1 MKVDIEIPESLNE
14 ITLDQYQ
21 RYLKIQD
28 NNEDEKFLAVKM
40 IEIFCGIRGDHVLL
54 MRATDINS
62 IVQILTEMLNNTPK
76 LQTMFKMKDTQYG
89 FIPKL
94 DDMSFGEYIDLDTF
108 IGDWDNMHRAMNV
121 LYRPITNQYGDK
133 YNVEDY
139 SVDNAEK
146 MKDMPMSAV
155 LGSIVFFLQFRDGLI
170 ESYAELFGERGNELS
185 PTSNFGR
192 KWGWYQSLYA
202 LAQGDIGRF
211 EDITKLNAHQC
222 LYALSFMKDKAELE
236 ARQIKSKFN
245 G

>member
-1 MKVDIEIPESLNE
+1 MKFDIEIPDSLNE
-14 ITLDQYQ
+14 ITLEQYQ
-21 RYLKIQD
+21 KYLKIQD

-108 IGDWDNMHRAMNV
+108 IGDWQNMHRAMNV
-121 LYRPITNQYGDK
+121 LYRPIVNQYGDR
-133 YNVEDY
+133 YNIEEY
-139 SVDNAEK
+139 SVDSAEQ

-155 LGSIVFFLQFRDGLI
+155 LGSIVFFYNLGMDL
-170 ESYAELFGERGNELS
+170 SKAMLNYLGNEEMNLALHLIS
-185 PTSNFGR
+185 HENGGR
-192 KWGWYQSLYA
+192 INHFTHSLRGI
-202 LAQGDIGRF
+202 LDDLKIS
-211 EDITKLNAHQC
+211 LN
-222 LYALSFMKDKAELE
+222 
-236 ARQIKSKFN
+236 
-245 G
+245 

>member
-76 LQTMFKMKDTQYG
+76 LQTMFKMKGTQYG

-108 IGDWDNMHRAMNV
+108 IGDWENMHRAMNV
-121 LYRPITNQYGDK
+121 LYRPIVNQYGDK

-155 LGSIVFFLQFRDGLI
+155 LGSIVFFYNLGMDLSRTMLNSL
-170 ESYAELFGERGNELS
+170 ESKE
-185 PTSNFGR
+185 TS
-192 KWGWYQSLYA
+192 
-202 LAQGDIGRF
+202 LAQYLISEENGVGINHFSHSLKGILDDLKIS
-211 EDITKLNAHQC
+211 LN
-222 LYALSFMKDKAELE
+222 
-236 ARQIKSKFN
+236 
-245 G
+245 